1 MLEFICWILFIVVA
15 IPLSLFVI
23 ECVCSLFY
31 RAPSVASLGDS
42 DHSDARCV
50 ILIPAHNEELVIQST
65 LDSLKPEI
73 QGNDQ
78 ILVVADNCNDTTADI
93 VRNSGCH
100 VSERQDAN
108 NRGKGFALAH
118 GLDQLKENPPQV
130 VIIVDAD
137 CEAIPGTIQRL
148 KAAAIQYQRPVQ
160 SRYLLQSPEGAGIK
174 TKVSEFAVLIKNR
187 IRTKGLSF
195 LGAPIPLLGSGM
207 AFLWQD
213 ITSVPL
219 ASGEIVEDMK
229 LGIELAGRGKG
240 ALYDDQTVILS
251 DLPVTQ
257 AALEKQRER
266 WEHGHMGMI
275 QKFAGPLLAATV
287 KSKSKNLLLFFLDLI
302 IPPLSLLLMFT
313 LVVFLFFAVMNI
325 FANLN
330 TILSLV
336 ILLVLAV
343 MSCIFL
349 SWLFAGRQIL
359 SPKELLHLPLYVLS
373 KLGVYKGFVEKK
385 QTTWN
390 RTDRD

>member
-1 MLEFICWILFIVVA
+1 MLELICWILFIAVA
-15 IPLSLFVI
+15 IPLSLFVV

-31 RAPSVASLGDS
+31 RAPNVTPIEES
-42 DHSDARCV
+42 DTPEARCV
-50 ILIPAHNEELVIQST
+50 ILIPAHNEELVIEST
-65 LDSLKPEI
+65 LESLKPEL
-73 QGNDQ
+73 GNYDE
-78 ILVVADNCNDTTADI
+78 ILVVADNCNDTTADL
-93 VRNSGCH
+93 VRASGCR
-100 VSERQDAN
+100 VSERQDAE

-118 GLDQLKENPPQV
+118 GLEQLKSNPPEV

-137 CEAIPGTIQRL
+137 CEATPGTIQRL

-160 SRYLLQSPEGAGIK
+160 SRYLLQSPDGATIK

-229 LGIELAGRGKG
+229 LGIELAGQGKG
-240 ALYDDQTVILS
+240 ALYDDQPAILS

-275 QKFAGPLLAATV
+275 QKFAGPLLKATT
-287 KSKSKNLLLFFLDLI
+287 KSKSKSLLLFFLDLI

-313 LVVFLFFAVMNI
+313 VVVFLFFAVMNI
-325 FANLN
+325 FANLSLV
-330 TILSLV
+330 LSLV
-336 ILLVLAV
+336 VLLVVAV
-343 MSCIFL
+343 MSCIFF
-349 SWLFAGRQIL
+349 SWLLAGRQIL
-359 SPKELLHLPLYVLS
+359 SPNELLHLPLYVLS
-373 KLGVYKGFVEKK
+373 KFGVYRGFIEKK

-390 RTDRD
+390 RTDRE